1 MGWIMGTVGLGIL
14 LIAGFIGF
22 TVRAFRIAG
31 SYQTD

>member
-14 LIAGFIGF
+14 LITGLIGI
-22 TVRAFRIAG
+22 TAAAFRIAG